1 MKDIQS
7 VVRDM
12 DFFAN
17 LNDEAIQAISSLFIV
32 QEYIPGEIVF
42 EEFTAG
48 DSFYIILE
56 GEVEIFKHLGQSIDT
71 AQAELDVLA
80 PYSYFGEMSL
90 VDDYPRSATVRAKT
104 NATLLK
110 MTKKTFIDLCMHYPM
125 IIFNLMKTISH
136 RLRNTN
142 QKFVDIVDRM
152 IKESRMAA
160 IGTAASKI
168 IHDIKTPI
176 TVIILTAELIANM
189 YEESADFTKKIVKQA
204 KNLDE
209 MIREILDFARGEQ
222 SNLELKDVDL
232 EEFFEDLG
240 SSMGAIAEAREI
252 DLFITNNIKVPVVFD
267 EGRLKRCVSNLIKN
281 AFEAIEEKESVS
293 VEASIENNFMKI
305 VIQDSGKGIPEDL
318 INTIFEPFVTKGKKG
333 GTGLGLAIC
342 KKIVEDHKG
351 KLLVSNTPGSGACF
365 TMYIPLI
372 KLH

>member
-7 VVRDM
+7 VVKQM

-17 LNDEAIQAISSLFIV
+17 LNDDAIQAISALFTV
-32 QEYIPGEIVF
+32 EEYIPGEIVF

-56 GEVEIFKHLGQSIDT
+56 GQVEIFKHLGKSIDT
-71 AQAELDVLA
+71 AQAELDVLS

-110 MTKKTFIDLCMHYPM
+110 MTKKVFIDLCMHYPM

-176 TVIILTAELIANM
+176 TVIILTAEIIANM
-189 YEESADFTKKIVKQA
+189 YEETSDFTSKIIKQA

-222 SNLELKDVDL
+222 SCLALKEVDL
-232 EEFFEDLG
+232 HEFFEDLET
-240 SSMGAIAEAREI
+240 SMGAIAEARSMNLIINNKI
-252 DLFITNNIKVPVVFD
+252 DKPVVFD
-267 EGRLKRCVSNLIKN
+267 EGRLN
-281 AFEAIEEKESVS
+281 
-293 VEASIENNFMKI
+293 
-305 VIQDSGKGIPEDL
+305 
-318 INTIFEPFVTKGKKG
+318 
-333 GTGLGLAIC
+333 
-342 KKIVEDHKG
+342 
-351 KLLVSNTPGSGACF
+351 
-365 TMYIPLI
+365 
-372 KLH
+372 

>member
-7 VVRDM
+7 VVKQM

-17 LNDEAIQAISSLFIV
+17 LNDDAIQAISALFTV
-32 QEYIPGEIVF
+32 EEYIPGEIVF

-56 GEVEIFKHLGQSIDT
+56 GQVEIFKHLGKSIDT
-71 AQAELDVLA
+71 AQAELDVLS

-110 MTKKTFIDLCMHYPM
+110 MTKKVFIDLCMHYPM

-176 TVIILTAELIANM
+176 TVIILTAEIIANM
-189 YEESADFTKKIVKQA
+189 YEETSDFTSKIIKQA

-222 SNLELKDVDL
+222 SCLALKEVDL
-232 EEFFEDLG
+232 HEFFEDLET
-240 SSMGAIAEAREI
+240 SMGAIAEARSMNLIINNKI
-252 DLFITNNIKVPVVFD
+252 DKPVVFD
-267 EGRLKRCVSNLIKN
+267 EGRLKRCVSNVIKN
-281 AFEAIEEKESVS
+281 AFEAIDEEESVY
-293 VEASIENNFMKI
+293 VTATLEDNFMKI
-305 VIQDSGKGIPEDL
+305 EIQDTGKGIPEEL
-318 INTIFEPFVTKGKKG
+318 IETIFEPFVTKGKKG

-351 KLLVSNTPGSGACF
+351 KLLVSNTPESGACF
-365 TMYIPLI
+365 KMFIPLI